1 MIAQP
6 VLIGDAEGMSL
17 RVIPPMLL
25 HIACLT
31 AKGEGCCSRLAGSEM
46 AMKIRLSS
54 FGLAGGPGR
63 DLAGFR
69 GRLPPLS
76 EISASL
82 ATSAQERR
90 PDSWLLELLWLV
102 SLLQRELGGELL
114 GEREVSARVT
124 FCCSSSAIL
133 ASYRLV

>member
-90 PDSWLLELLWLV
+90 PT
-102 SLLQRELGGELL
+102 LG
-114 GEREVSARVT
+114 S
-124 FCCSSSAIL
+124 
-133 ASYRLV
+133 

>member
-1 MIAQP
+1 MDLLAGVIAQP
-6 VLIGDAEGMSL
+6 VLIGDAEGMSF

-25 HIACLT
+25 HTACLT
-31 AKGEGCCSRLAGSEM
+31 AKGEGCCSRIVGLEM

-54 FGLAGGPGR
+54 FGLASGPGR
-63 DLAGFR
+63 NLAGFR

-76 EISASL
+76 EIWGSL

-90 PDSWLLELLWLV
+90 PDSWLPGLLRLV

-114 GEREVSARVT
+114 KEREVRART
-124 FCCSSSAIL
+124 TLCCSS
-133 ASYRLV
+133 

>member
-1 MIAQP
+1 M
-6 VLIGDAEGMSL
+6 LIGDAEGMSL

-31 AKGEGCCSRLAGSEM
+31 AKGEGCCSRLAGLEM

-54 FGLAGGPGR
+54 FGLVDGPGR

-76 EISASL
+76 EISGSL

-133 ASYRLV
+133 ASCGLV